1 MRILQVAKYY
11 PPLNSA
17 QALQA
22 GKVTTALRYGKHDVD
37 VIAGILKGVNSDKC
51 DDVIF
56 IEYSEKYLKGVMP
69 SKINRAVKEILQVSI
84 INSWVKKSI
93 RKCEEILLAKSAD
106 IVFTQST
113 PFECH
118 LVGLYLKKKYGVKWI
133 AAFSDPYPVYISPY
147 PYNQS
152 PKVPIISSLQ
162 MKKLNQVLESADK
175 MLVSSKEA
183 YQLMCNFVHIEQENK
198 YHIIPHIG
206 LDIKSDINIQM
217 NDGWLVYAG
226 KITKE
231 RAITSL
237 LLAVKSIKSTNKNF
251 KGIKFIGH
259 ATPAYKE
266 EVLKFGLSDCVLFLG
281 EIEQSLI
288 YDEIRNCCG
297 LVLIEANMEYSPFLP
312 SKFAD
317 YATLSKPILAIV
329 PERSQVSDYLS
340 KYAGGIVCGYDLV
353 SISNGI
359 IHLLEGNVTSSAQ
372 LSSYFSISNVSR
384 IYCEIFHNVLED

>member
-1 MRILQVAKYY
+1 VAKYY

-22 GKVTTALRYGKHDVD
+22 GKVTTALRHGDHYVN
-37 VIAGILKGVNSDKC
+37 VIAGTLKGKTSDTC

-56 IEYSEKYLKGVMP
+56 IEYSEKYLKGVMS
-69 SKINRAVKEILQVSI
+69 SKINRAIKEILQVSSF
-84 INSWVKKSI
+84 NRWVKESIKKS
-93 RKCEEILLAKSAD
+93 EEILSTKSVD

-113 PFECH
+113 PFDCH

-162 MKKLNQVLESADK
+162 KKMLNKVLGSADK
-175 MLVSSKEA
+175 ILVSSKEA
-183 YQLMCNFVHIEQENK
+183 YQLMCNYTHCEQENK
-198 YHIIPHIG
+198 YQIIPHVG
-206 LDIKSDINIQM
+206 LDIKSDISTQM

-259 ATPAYKE
+259 ATPAYKD
-266 EVLKFGLSDCVLFLG
+266 EVLKFGLSDCVLFMG
-281 EIEQSLI
+281 EIAQSSI
-288 YDEIRNCCG
+288 YDEIMNCSG

-329 PERSQVSDYLS
+329 PERSQVSDYLGI
-340 KYAGGIVCGYDLV
+340 YGGGIVCGYDVV
-353 SISNGI
+353 SITNGI
-359 IHLLEGNVTSSAQ
+359 NQLIEGRITGSAR
-372 LSSYFSISNVSR
+372 LSSHFSISNVSR
-384 IYCEIFHNVLED
+384 IYSEIFQCVIEEQ